1 MHNKAKQNKNAKRII
16 DIFAA
21 MRLFVGRKQKK
32 LN

>member
-1 MHNKAKQNKNAKRII
+1 MHNKANKNNAKRII